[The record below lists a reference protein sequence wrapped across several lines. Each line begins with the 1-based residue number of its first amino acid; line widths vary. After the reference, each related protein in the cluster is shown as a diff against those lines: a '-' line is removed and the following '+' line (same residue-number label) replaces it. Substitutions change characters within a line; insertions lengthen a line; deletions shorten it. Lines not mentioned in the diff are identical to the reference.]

1 MLENEKY
8 DLDYAMD
15 SIIKIDNLKIE
26 SSIILIKQNKF
37 EEATNKIFSSEQP
50 NLIIHIKQIIKKFP
64 VFDLV
69 YLILKD
75 LIFNFPNNIK
85 KLYNPENIS
94 DIKNQYL
101 PGPDKSIIKIEDIL
115 IDILTEIIYE
125 YELILVQ
132 FYI

>member
-15 SIIKIDNLKIE
+15 SIIKIDNLKLE

-64 VFDLV
+64 IFDLV

-75 LIFNFPNNIK
+75 LIFNFPNNIN

-94 DIKNQYL
+94 DIKNQCL
-101 PGPDKSIIKIEDIL
+101 PGQDKSKIKIEDIL